1 MALVQNLRGSRTES
15 THEGLPISSVQSG
28 LAPKRKCLNL
38 MPLVVALVVIT
49 EIAFLERLD
58 MAENAAMVTDF
69 FYQSP
74 ATSVVYGADDLDFGL
89 LVGRTNK
96 KNSES
101 ESCEEWMVLM
111 I

>member
-1 MALVQNLRGSRTES
+1 MGLVQNLRSSRTES
-15 THEGLPISSVQSG
+15 THEGLLVLSVQLG
-28 LAPKRKCLNL
+28 LVLKRKCSNL
-38 MPLVVALVVIT
+38 MPLVVAFVVIV
-49 EIAFLERLD
+49 EIAFLGRLN

-69 FYQSP
+69 FYRSC
-74 ATSVVYGADDLDFGL
+74 AASVMDGADDLDFGL

-101 ESCEEWMVLM
+101 ESCKEWMVLM